1 MLLAVSILGISTC
14 PRLLNQWSVL
24 NGPSDE
30 SWYVVRSDGATGKLD
45 KSSRSRYRRLNTTFF
60 AGETEELKW
69 QATAFNLVTNQGI
82 QDILE
87 KYFRGSAYT
96 AGWYIGLVTGP
107 GPTFANADTAASHA
121 GWTEFIQ
128 YSEAT
133 RAGLVL
139 PAFAGTSGDNS
150 ASKGT
155 FTCNNG
161 TNATVSGLFL
171 ATASAK
177 SATNGVLYSEAAFTQ
192 GDKLVS
198 SGDVLAVTALSSGVT
213 Q

>member
-1 MLLAVSILGISTC
+1 MQRGAGLLLEIQVPKVKYDVECFTKEG
-14 PRLLNQWSVL
+14 WH
-24 NGPSDE
+24 
-30 SWYVVRSDGATGKLD
+30 
-45 KSSRSRYRRLNTTFF
+45 
-60 AGETEELKW
+60 KW
-69 QATAFNLVTNQGI
+69 TATAFNLVTNQGI

-96 AGWYIGLVTGP
+96 ASWYIGLVLGP
-107 GPTFANADTAASHA
+107 SPTFANADTAASHA
-121 GWTEFIQ
+121 GWTEFID
-128 YSEAT
+128 YGEAT
-133 RAGLVL
+133 RAALVL
-139 PAFAGTSGDNS
+139 PAFGGTSGDNS

-161 TNATVSGLFL
+161 TNKTVSGLFL

-177 SATNGVLYSEAAFTQ
+177 SATAGVLYSEAAFTQ

-198 SGDVLAVTALSSGVT
+198 SGDVLAVTATLSGIT